1 MDLNYIYQRQQVSQ
15 FNADNAA
22 CDNSRRAHQNMADA
36 YAALIATARNE
47 AIVELRPWRLTFCWN
62 AKGATKRR
70 RR

>member
-47 AIVELRPWRLTFCWN
+47 AIVELRP
-62 AKGATKRR
+62 
-70 RR
+70 